1 MKKFHPDFPSGQVTF
16 HSHLSNRQGPGQ
28 AVCLLNEKKRYAK
41 TCPQQ
46 AKLTSC
52 LSKGLAG
59 IQFFFQALLTY
70 PYIAFWKLFLL
81 KRRKLKQPS
90 SNSYIVVTAIVVL
103 VRQWDERWPYWI
115 CAKVTIHCQWSHLAA
130 YFQLCKEADKQY
142 IEMCQCF
149 SSLDRDGCS
158 SLKLFSTAFRWS
170 ENPLLPLLKELGPA
184 EVGVSLLRKKSYHY
198 RNCLI

>member
-1 MKKFHPDFPSGQVTF
+1 MPTTSKTYE
-16 HSHLSNRQGPGQ
+16 
-28 AVCLLNEKKRYAK
+28 LLVQRASWN
-41 TCPQQ
+41 
-46 AKLTSC
+46 S
-52 LSKGLAG
+52 
-59 IQFFFQALLTY
+59 IFFQAPLTY

-142 IEMCQCF
+142 IETCQCF